1 VDKSISCIV
10 PVFNMERYV
19 GDALRSVLS
28 QIQPCSEIIVVDD
41 GSEDSTAQEIAR
53 FGDAVAYLHQPHA
66 GVSAARN
73 FGVRRAQG
81 EFICFLDADDRYH
94 PAKLRDQ
101 IDAFMRNPALE
112 FCGAHSAHFW
122 TEEFSE
128 EERRADHRYAHP
140 FWERLAPGHI
150 SSWMLRRTTFHQVG
164 FFDEDLHFSEDT
176 DWLLRCRDAGIVGE
190 TLPQCVSFRRLH
202 RGNATA
208 ANRQEQ
214 VEGLARAIMRSRARK
229 SGLQTE

>member
-1 VDKSISCIV
+1 
-10 PVFNMERYV
+10 MGRYV

-28 QIQPCSEIIVVDD
+28 QIELRCEILVVDD
-41 GSEDSTAQEIAR
+41 GSEDSTAQEVAR
-53 FGDAVAYLHQPHA
+53 FGDAVVYLHQPHA

-73 FGVRRAQG
+73 FGVGRARG

-101 IDAFMRNPALE
+101 IDAFMRDPALE
-112 FCGAHSAHFW
+112 FCDAHSTYFW
-122 TEEFSE
+122 TDELSE

-140 FWERLAPGHI
+140 FWETLAPGHI
-150 SSWMLRRTTFHQVG
+150 SSWMLRRATFHQIG

-176 DWLLRCRDAGIVGE
+176 DWLLRCRDAGIVRE
-190 TLPQCVSFRRLH
+190 TLPQCLSFRRLH
-202 RGNATA
+202 RDNATA
-208 ANRQEQ
+208 GDRRGQ

-229 SGLQTE
+229 NGLTE